1 MYDKIV
7 INGFISANSNQ
18 KIEKNKKKAL
28 EFHPIIKVQLEI
40 FVEEKCL
47 PTLIGK

>member
-18 KIEKNKKKAL
+18 KIEKNKIDIDI
-28 EFHPIIKVQLEI
+28 ENINNN
-40 FVEEKCL
+40 
-47 PTLIGK
+47 